1 VDPFTSP
8 FVECYWR
15 HSAKGASLPSARTTA
30 LGRCVFF
37 SECYGH
43 GTRQR
48 TSLSSVTLGK
58 VTRKPFFICFY
69 YSIQNK
75 RYISLKPHISQN
87 QHMYHQHHI
96 SHKYHHITQV
106 SQHISLTK
114 FNKHKYHQHSQT

>member
-30 LGRCVFF
+30 LDKEDLLVLRCVFF
-37 SECYGH
+37 AECYGH

-58 VTRKPFFICFY
+58 VTRKPFLFVFIIP
-69 YSIQNK
+69 SKIK
-75 RYISLKPHISQN
+75 DI
-87 QHMYHQHHI
+87 YH
-96 SHKYHHITQV
+96 
-106 SQHISLTK
+106 
-114 FNKHKYHQHSQT
+114 